1 MDGLVTDVI
10 LDLSLHREVMGH
22 LNAKVAKNI
31 TPCAY
36 GATKTNV
43 ISARGVTPNG

>member
-10 LDLSLHREVMGH
+10 LDLYLCRGAMGH
-22 LNAKVAKNI
+22 LNAKVAKNL
-31 TPCAY
+31 TLCAY